1 MTNAYRALL
10 ATTCSPILISAGLF
24 FATNVPSGTAPAS
37 YDSATASCT
46 TDSLGYCNGPNP
58 NAVTVAVQ
66 APISG
71 AITPSRPMAKLTAS
85 SFRARFLHRSR
96 RPAAKVTATHR
107 HVAKG
112 GTTPKR
118 TSATTTP
125 TSATTTPTPA
135 STTPTPASTTPT
147 PASTTPTPASTTPT
161 PAATTQ
167 TPTGSTGT
175 AIANAYVT
183 AYGWPDNTPAGCAV
197 SNPVIH
203 TCAGG
208 VGTFADPI
216 TLAVGATGNN
226 VLDYPAGTKFYIPN
240 VRRYFIVED
249 ECGDGPSPQSVGCH
263 NLSQAPASTSIWVDM
278 WAGGDGSNN
287 AAVLACED
295 TITANHTIIVNP
307 DANRAVV
314 AGSLFNGTT
323 GTCTAQFGG

>member
-10 ATTCSPILISAGLF
+10 ATTCSLILIIAALF
-24 FATNVPSGTAPAS
+24 FATNVPSGTTSVS
-37 YDSATASCT
+37 YDSATTSCT
-46 TDSLGYCNGPNP
+46 SGSLGYCNGPTP
-58 NAVTVAVQ
+58 KAVTVAVK
-66 APISG
+66 APIS
-71 AITPSRPMAKLTAS
+71 AAVIPSRATAKLTARS
-85 SFRARFLHRSR
+85 LSARFVQRPRSA
-96 RPAAKVTATHR
+96 AAKVSATNR
-107 HVAKG
+107 HVAAA
-112 GTTPKR
+112 GTTPK
-118 TSATTTP
+118 
-125 TSATTTPTPA
+125 PTPVA
-135 STTPTPASTTPT
+135 
-147 PASTTPTPASTTPT
+147 TTPT
-161 PAATTQ
+161 PAATTPTPAAT
-167 TPTGSTGT
+167 TPTPAATTPTPAGSTGT

-197 SNPVIH
+197 SNPVLH

-249 ECGDGPSPQSVGCH
+249 ECGDGPSPASVACH
-263 NLSQAPASTSIWVDM
+263 NLSQAPSGTSVWVDM

-295 TITANHTIIVNP
+295 TITANHTIIINP
-307 DANRAVV
+307 DANRVV
-314 AGSLFNGTT
+314 VTGSLFNATT